1 MTVEVRVSL
10 NSHDERSGSGKGGKN
25 EKWVCGQSGGATME
39 NFLARAEGLVIKASV
54 DPLAMFLFNIQVNK
68 QQ

>member
-1 MTVEVRVSL
+1 
-10 NSHDERSGSGKGGKN
+10 
-25 EKWVCGQSGGATME
+25 ME

-54 DPLAMFLFNIQVNK
+54 DPLAMFLFNIQINK